1 MISFSVTF
9 SNVLLM
15 LLYLL
20 PGFFMCKVKKVK
32 PDHLSSISVILLYIC
47 GFALYVNALS
57 YLDPSPELFRKMGL
71 FLLFSLGGETLLML
85 LILLVLGKKRRQEFG
100 LRMLSIATVMGNV
113 WRSSPWADRMR
124 RTRWGTARYSPAC
137 AFCARRCRWP

>member
-20 PGFFMCKVKKVK
+20 PGFFLCKVKKVF

-47 GFALYVNALS
+47 GYALYVNAL
-57 YLDPSPELFRKMGL
+57 YGLD
-71 FLLFSLGGETLLML
+71 
-85 LILLVLGKKRRQEFG
+85 
-100 LRMLSIATVMGNV
+100 
-113 WRSSPWADRMR
+113 
-124 RTRWGTARYSPAC
+124 
-137 AFCARRCRWP
+137 

>member
-20 PGFFMCKVKKVK
+20 PGFFLCKARKVR

-57 YLDPSPELFRKMGL
+57 YLDPSPELFR
-71 FLLFSLGGETLLML
+71 
-85 LILLVLGKKRRQEFG
+85 
-100 LRMLSIATVMGNV
+100 
-113 WRSSPWADRMR
+113 
-124 RTRWGTARYSPAC
+124 
-137 AFCARRCRWP
+137 